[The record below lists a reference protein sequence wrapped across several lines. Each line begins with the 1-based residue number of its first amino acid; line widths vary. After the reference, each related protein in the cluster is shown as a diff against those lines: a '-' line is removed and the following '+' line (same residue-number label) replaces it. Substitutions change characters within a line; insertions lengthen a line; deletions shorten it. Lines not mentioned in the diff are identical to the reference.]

1 MTSEMPSVE
10 FGGAPAP
17 ASGLPS
23 GGPSPTTDT
32 GPAVES
38 PLADPRAL
46 QILTTEHWSLLSSR
60 SLSYN
65 EAFSRAGMFLTFLSA
80 TLIVVGF
87 LISSGTFSEAALP
100 IIALLLAVDLFIGL
114 ATIGRL
120 VDAGSEEFTAIRGM
134 NRIRHAYSDMVP
146 GIDRYFVSPIHDDA
160 TGVLSMFGT
169 AGDDSVLLGIAHG
182 LTTTIGMLMVV
193 NCVLVAALVGVIATG
208 AGLSTVSAIGLGVV
222 AFVAMFGVFAYAGMK
237 VSMRVAAGP
246 PAETTGCAYRSR
258 RRTCSR
264 IGVPTRSNVSRSRFT
279 RYRS

>member
-1 MTSEMPSVE
+1 MTSEMPRVE

-23 GGPSPTTDT
+23 GGPSQTTDT

-246 PAETTGCAYRSR
+246 PAMFPTPDEGR
-258 RRTCSR
+258 RRS
-264 IGVPTRSNVSRSRFT
+264 
-279 RYRS
+279 